1 MAEVGPDRVFERF
14 AATCAFV
21 VGVGGFVYAIVF
33 VTLLRGAG
41 RAADAASAL
50 LLLVGGLLSTAVLVA
65 VTERLRRSGG
75 PFALWALLLGSVA
88 AIGSA
93 VHGGYDLANVINRP
107 QIGLSIPNPVDPRGL
122 LTFGVTAI
130 ALLVIAWLI
139 LRSGA
144 FPRRLAYVGFAA
156 ALLLMVIYVGR
167 LTILDPESP
176 VLLVA
181 ALLAGFVVN
190 PLWYV
195 WLGLELRRDATL
207 MPRGDGTDADGGAP
221 AAR

>member
-1 MAEVGPDRVFERF
+1 MSEEATDRDFERF
-14 AATCAFV
+14 AGACAFV
-21 VGVGGFVYAIVF
+21 VGLGGLTYAIVF
-33 VTLLRGAG
+33 VTVLRGAG
-41 RAADAASAL
+41 RAADAASAGL
-50 LLLVGGLLSTAVLVA
+50 LIVGGLLSTAVLVA
-65 VTERLRRSGG
+65 VYGRLRPSSGS
-75 PFALWALLLGSVA
+75 FALWALLLGSVA

-130 ALLVIAWLI
+130 AVLVLAWLI

-144 FPRRLAYVGFAA
+144 FPKRLAYVGFAA
-156 ALLLMVIYVGR
+156 GVLLLVIYVGR
-167 LTILDPESP
+167 LTIVDPESP

-195 WLGLELRRDATL
+195 WLGLELRRDRA
-207 MPRGDGTDADGGAP
+207 
-221 AAR
+221 

>member
-1 MAEVGPDRVFERF
+1 MSGAGIDRAFERF
-14 AATCAFV
+14 AAACAFV
-21 VGVGGFVYAIVF
+21 VGVGGFVYAILF
-33 VTLLRGAG
+33 VTILRGSGQPAET
-41 RAADAASAL
+41 ASAV

-65 VTERLRRSGG
+65 VYERLRAPGG
-75 PFALWALLLGSVA
+75 PFARWALLLGTVA

-93 VHGGYDLANVINRP
+93 VHGGFDLANVFNRP
-107 QIGLSIPNPVDPRGL
+107 RIGFSIPSPVDPRGL

-130 ALLVIAWLI
+130 AVLVLAWLI
-139 LRSGA
+139 LRTGA

-156 ALLLMVIYVGR
+156 ALLLGVIYVGR
-167 LTILDPESP
+167 LTVLDPKSP

-195 WLGLELRRDATL
+195 WLGLELRRE
-207 MPRGDGTDADGGAP
+207 P
-221 AAR
+221 A

>member
-1 MAEVGPDRVFERF
+1 MSEPGTQGTDRAFERF
-14 AATCAFV
+14 AGACAFV
-21 VGVGGFVYAIVF
+21 VGLGGLVYAIVF
-33 VTLLRGAG
+33 VTILGGSG
-41 RAADAASAL
+41 RAADAASAG

-65 VTERLRRSGG
+65 VYERVRPSGG
-75 PFALWALLLGSVA
+75 PFSLLALLLGSVA

-93 VHGGYDLANVINRP
+93 VHGGYDLANVVNRP

-130 ALLVIAWLI
+130 AVAVLAWLI
-139 LRSGA
+139 LRTGA

-156 ALLLMVIYVGR
+156 AALLVVIYAGR
-167 LTILDPESP
+167 LTVVDPKSP

-181 ALLAGFVVN
+181 AVLAGFVVN

-195 WLGLELRRDATL
+195 WLGLELRRES
-207 MPRGDGTDADGGAP
+207 
-221 AAR
+221 